1 MSWDV
6 YMPMTFDFT
15 LIGYGAVLALLL
27 IAILAV
33 GFRLA
38 RSRR

>member
-6 YMPMTFDFT
+6 SVPMTFDFA
-15 LIGYGAVLALLL
+15 LLGYGALLALLL

-38 RSRR
+38 RLRR